1 MQRKSENSTES
12 AKKIFFLKVQ
22 GKSLENIRDFPCT
35 FKKNIFLNT
44 QNHPSRNLK
53 IIFGGPA
60 GLFVTLKNVYQ
71 VFSIRG
77 TGYRRFQMIRACP
90 DFVSK
95 EMYRRGARAQVM
107 QRKTPTSKSLMNFQ
121 DKLDLSRMN
130 FSLDLSLMI
139 FLGQIGMVLLNDRW
153 RFRTA

>member
-1 MQRKSENSTES
+1 M
-12 AKKIFFLKVQ
+12 Q
-22 GKSLENIRDFPCT
+22 GKSLIFSKDFPCT
-35 FKKNIFLNT
+35 FKIFLNT

-95 EMYRRGARAQVM
+95 EMYRRGASSSDAEENSDFEI
-107 QRKTPTSKSLMNFQ
+107 THE
-121 DKLDLSRMN
+121 
-130 FSLDLSLMI
+130 FS
-139 FLGQIGMVLLNDRW
+139 GQIGFITHEFFIGFISHDF
-153 RFRTA
+153 FRTNWNGPSE